1 MYAEFSS
8 CCATCTSRAR
18 REGQRG
24 LSIIELMVGL
34 VVALLVGLAAT
45 SSAVMFGATQRQGI
59 GVGGVAVNAS
69 TALAALKNDA
79 LTAGLGFFGDARF
92 LCTRLNLSV
101 GSTVHLDGAA
111 FAPVRIEQVAGQD
124 QLDVMQS
131 ARVESGANVLL
142 DQPSSGVDAQ
152 LKSYLPAVVGD
163 AVLLSPE
170 SAADPC
176 TVRSVTA
183 VTASTP
189 DDPQKLDF
197 ASGGTFNDG
206 SFTTPLSYGSSGG
219 GVTLLGA
226 LRWQR
231 YRLVGTNLVLERPL
245 DGTSAIIA
253 RNVIGFRVQYGISS
267 AVLTQKTLESWVD
280 ATGAFA
286 TLTAANIP
294 RVRAVR
300 MGLVM
305 RSPQREKEGAGGACE
320 ASAAKP
326 VLWGATV
333 EPDVTDWA
341 CYRYRRAEVVVPLR
355 NLVLG
360 IKT

>member
-1 MYAEFSS
+1 MYAEYR
-8 CCATCTSRAR
+8 TGSRAR
-18 REGQRG
+18 LRQRG

-45 SSAVMFGATQRQGI
+45 SSAVMFGATQRQGM

-69 TALAALKNDA
+69 TALAALKTDA

-92 LCTRLNLSV
+92 LCTKLNLSL
-101 GSTVHLDGAA
+101 GGTVHLDGAA
-111 FAPVRIEQVAGQD
+111 FAPVRISQPGGQD
-124 QLDVMQS
+124 QLDIMQS

-142 DQPSSGVDAQ
+142 DQPSTGADAK

-176 TVRSVTA
+176 TVRTVTA

-189 DDPQKLDF
+189 DEPQTLTF
-197 ASGGTFNDG
+197 AAGGSFNGG
-206 SFTTPLSYGSSGG
+206 SFTTPPSYGDSGA
-219 GVTLLGA
+219 GVTLLGN

-231 YRLVGTNLVLERPL
+231 YKLVGTNLVLERPL
-245 DGTSAIIA
+245 EGTEAIIA
-253 RNVIGFRVQYGISS
+253 RNVIGFRAQYGVSS
-267 AVLTQKTLESWVD
+267 AVLSQKTLESWVD
-280 ATGAFA
+280 ASGAFA
-286 TLTAANIP
+286 TLDAANIP

-300 MGLVM
+300 LGIVL
-305 RSPQREKEGAGGACE
+305 RSPQREKESAAGACE
-320 ASAAKP
+320 ASTAKP
-326 VLWGATV
+326 TLWGAVV
-333 EPDVTDWA
+333 EPDVSDWA